1 MTVTYQIQTEFNDI
15 LLTDANGEEYRMP
28 AEFRELVARYLEPI
42 TEADRSGK
50 LKGEAY
56 WYPRF
61 EQFEEALTDITV
73 VRDALNELTDDGN
86 RQRQMVRLFYDE
98 LPAWTK
104 SRDLLESKFKVRIV
118 EPALMVSRGY
128 VRSDMEFV
136 NEQFSIR
143 YA

>member
-1 MTVTYQIQTEFNDI
+1 MTYQIQTEFNDI

-61 EQFEEALTDITV
+61 EQFEEALTDITA

-86 RQRQMVRLFYDE
+86 RQRQMVRLVYDE
-98 LPAWTK
+98 LPDWTK
-104 SRDLLESKFKVRIV
+104 SRELLESKFKVRIM
-118 EPALMVSRGY
+118 EPALMVSKGY
-128 VRSDMEFV
+128 VRSDINFV
-136 NEQFSIR
+136 NEQFAQK